1 MKVQVVTDDEGS
13 GSRGWRAGS
22 VVKGALAALAALPE
36 DPSVCPTTHMMAN
49 NRL

>member
-22 VVKGALAALAALPE
+22 VVKGALAALPE
-36 DPSVCPTTHMMAN
+36 EPGVCPTMHMVAD